1 MTSRHIVILLAF
13 ILASTAFAESSDA
26 PILSV
31 KGKEVYLYARQDI
44 HSEVVTKLEKGE
56 ELIPFASA
64 MAKGAEWHMVKTK
77 NGVLGWVRSSDV
89 EGTERLAQ
97 VLRENIPRV
106 SLSRV
111 ISSSQEPT
119 TIRVQMNGSS
129 IIVPVVLNR
138 TLKTHMIMDTGAT
151 FTTVTPRIAK
161 KLGLS
166 LDRYAPRVP
175 LMTANGYIT
184 APLSRLKSL
193 KVGSAEVQSLV
204 VAVLNFS
211 SNPQIAGLLGLNFLN
226 QFDTSIDSGSQRLT
240 LDPHQE

>member
-1 MTSRHIVILLAF
+1 MGIFLAF
-13 ILASTAFAESSDA
+13 LFASTAFAESSDI
-26 PILSV
+26 PMLSV
-31 KGKEVYLYARQDI
+31 KGKEVYLYANQEEY
-44 HSEVVTKLEKGE
+44 SETLTRLENGE

-77 NGVLGWVRSSDV
+77 YGVLGWVRSSDV
-89 EGTERLAQ
+89 EGTERLER

-106 SLSRV
+106 SMSRV
-111 ISSSQEPT
+111 IFSSQEPT

-129 IIVPVVLNR
+129 IIVPVVLNGS
-138 TLKTHMIMDTGAT
+138 LKTHMVMDTGAT

-161 KLGLS
+161 KLGLR
-166 LDRYAPRVP
+166 LDRYASKAP

-193 KVGSAEVQSLV
+193 KVGNAEVQSLV
-204 VAVLNFS
+204 VAVLNFPS
-211 SNPQIAGLLGLNFLN
+211 DPQIAGLLGLNFLN

-240 LDPHQE
+240 LAHR

>member
-89 EGTERLAQ
+89 EGTERLEQ

-106 SLSRV
+106 STSRV

-129 IIVPVVLNR
+129 IIVPVVLNGS
-138 TLKTHMIMDTGAT
+138 LKTHMVMDTGAT

-161 KLGLS
+161 KLGLR
-166 LDRYAPRVP
+166 LDRYASRVP

-184 APLSRLKSL
+184 APLTRLTSL

-226 QFDTSIDSGSQRLT
+226 QFNTSIDSGSQRLT